1 MKSKYNTKVNNA
13 FSKVD
18 ITTWNPEIHLGFLP
32 RNSFVKEFK
41 NTTALNQQIFRI
53 NHAKITTQRTFNN
66 TFSIRGHD
74 RKIEW
79 NLDLIYN
86 HYNTKDTN
94 FGVPDLGMFLKYD
107 FSEKISFSVNGE
119 SMLSLFK
126 LNNFNSL
133 HIQSDGNIISRTTN
147 TDNLGYLLFNIHLKL

>member
-1 MKSKYNTKVNNA
+1 MIRKNMKLSKSKYKTDVENK
-13 FSKVD
+13 FYKVD

-32 RNSFVKEFK
+32 RNSFVKEIK
-41 NTTALNQQIFRI
+41 NTSAWNQQIFRI

-86 HYNTKDTN
+86 HYN
-94 FGVPDLGMFLKYD
+94 
-107 FSEKISFSVNGE
+107 KIGRASCRERV
-119 SMLSLFK
+119 
-126 LNNFNSL
+126 
-133 HIQSDGNIISRTTN
+133 
-147 TDNLGYLLFNIHLKL
+147 

>member
-18 ITTWNPEIHLGFLP
+18 VTTWNPEIHLGFLP
-32 RNSFVKEFK
+32 RNSFVKEIK
-41 NTTALNQQIFRI
+41 NTSAWNQQIFRI

-74 RKIEW
+74 SKIEW
-79 NLDLIYN
+79 SLDFNY
-86 HYNTKDTN
+86 HYYDTNDTN

-107 FSEKISFSVNGE
+107 FSDKISFSVNGE

-133 HIQSDGNIISRTTN
+133 HTQFDGNIISRTT
-147 TDNLGYLLFNIHLKL
+147 TKDNLGYLLFNVHLKL